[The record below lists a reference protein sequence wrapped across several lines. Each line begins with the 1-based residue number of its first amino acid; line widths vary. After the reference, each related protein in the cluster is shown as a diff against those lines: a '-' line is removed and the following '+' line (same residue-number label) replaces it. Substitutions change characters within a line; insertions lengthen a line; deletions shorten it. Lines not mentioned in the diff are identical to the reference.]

1 MQADSAAVP
10 ADGDLILFVRQGTLS
25 TQQLD
30 VKGRKL
36 TGDVSVVADDV
47 AVDLPLN
54 VAAVSA
60 ARGTLMYR
68 TGRTVGLR
76 RLVWFDRAGKRLG
89 DVGDTDPSA
98 ARAPELSPDGRQIV
112 LDRSVSGN
120 TDVWRLDV
128 ERGVRTRL
136 TFDTAPDSFA
146 VWSPDGSRL
155 VFSSARAG
163 VYDMYTKPA
172 SGSGAEETLLK
183 SDRNKI
189 PLNWTPDGRFLLYR
203 VSSIGSYDLFAL
215 PMNGTGGDRTPVP
228 VATSSFDEREGQF
241 SPDGKWIAYQSN
253 ESGTFEIY
261 VQPFPKADG
270 RWQVSQGGGVQVRWH
285 PGGHELFYMG
295 LDGRLF
301 AAAVSV
307 SKGGAVQTGTPIPL
321 FNPVPPGVRFPGTD
335 RQQVP
340 ESPATVAF
348 SR

>member
-1 MQADSAAVP
+1 M
-10 ADGDLILFVRQGTLS
+10 
-25 TQQLD
+25 
-30 VKGRKL
+30 
-36 TGDVSVVADDV
+36 
-47 AVDLPLN
+47 AVDVPLN
-54 VAAVSA
+54 VAALSA

-76 RLVWFDRAGKRLG
+76 RLVWFDRAGKPLG

-112 LDRSVSGN
+112 LDRSVTGN

-136 TFDTAPDSFA
+136 TFDSAPDAFA
-146 VWSPDGSRL
+146 VWSPEGSRL

-163 VYDMYTKPA
+163 VYDMYTKSA

-189 PLNWTPDGRFLLYR
+189 PLNWTPDGSFLLYR

-215 PMNGTGGDRTPVP
+215 PMNGTRGDRTPVP

-285 PGGHELFYMG
+285 PGGHELFYR
-295 LDGRLF
+295 DST
-301 AAAVSV
+301 AVRR
-307 SKGGAVQTGTPIPL
+307 A
-321 FNPVPPGVRFPGTD
+321 RF
-335 RQQVP
+335 RQQRWRGPDGHADSALQPWHRRGCAPGRTAAYWVA
-340 ESPATVAF
+340 ATAF
-348 SR
+348 SRWSGPTAAAPRRSKSS